1 MKIII
6 SFMLFLFIS
15 NTVIAKS
22 IELSF
27 WFSSG
32 FNAKQCIE
40 EMVNVY
46 NNLQSKVKV
55 KPVFQGLYQEMEIKM
70 LAAAVTRQL
79 PDVAQEK
86 FEYMDLYIE
95 EGLIEPIDDFISD
108 YDKNDIFEELWN
120 AVSRN
125 NKTYGIPF
133 CVNTL
138 IFFYNTDL
146 LRKKGISQEKFPESW
161 EEIITL
167 GKHFTT
173 DEDGNGVPDR
183 YAMAFWQIG
192 FNIYAPFL
200 WAYGGRLF
208 SEDGRVVL
216 TSEAMIKTIMMIRD
230 LVYKYK
236 IMPMNWTDF
245 ESAQAFLTG
254 KLAMG
259 PFISG
264 GLTYLEE
271 NLPWSIKV
279 VPMPTINGNRYSVL
293 TGLALVNFS
302 RSKKKIKAANDFIS
316 WLVNKENTITMFKKV
331 GYLPVRKSAVNSL
344 ELKAFITKNPNFEVA
359 INELPFSR
367 ALPHHKEYFKINQTL
382 IDMLEK
388 ILMEGAD
395 PIVELK
401 QTEDE
406 INRMLE

>member
-1 MKIII
+1 
-6 SFMLFLFIS
+6 LFIS

-95 EGLIEPIDDFISD
+95 EGLIEPIDDFISE

-125 NKTYGIPF
+125 SKTYGIPF

-279 VPMPTINGNRYSVL
+279 VPMPTINGKRYSVL

-316 WLVNKENTITMFKKV
+316 WLVNKENTITMFKRV

-344 ELKAFITKNPNFEVA
+344 ELKAFINKNPNFEVA
-359 INELPFSR
+359 INELSFSR

>member
-6 SFMLFLFIS
+6 SFVLFLFIS

-95 EGLIEPIDDFISD
+95 EGLIEPIDDFISE

-146 LRKKGISQEKFPESW
+146 LRKKGISQEKLPESW
-161 EEIITL
+161 EEIINI
-167 GKHFTT
+167 GKHFTA

-245 ESAQAFLTG
+245 EAGQAFLTG

-279 VPMPTINGNRYSVL
+279 VPMPTINGKRYSVL

-316 WLVNKENTITMFKKV
+316 WLVNKENTITMFKRV

-344 ELKAFITKNPNFEVA
+344 ELKAFINKNPNFEVA
-359 INELPFSR
+359 INELSFSR

>member
-95 EGLIEPIDDFISD
+95 EGLIEPIDDFISE

-146 LRKKGISQEKFPESW
+146 LRKKGISQEKLPESW
-161 EEIITL
+161 EEIINI
-167 GKHFTT
+167 GKHFTA

-216 TSEAMIKTIMMIRD
+216 TSEAMIKTIIMIRD
-230 LVYKYK
+230 LVYEYK

-245 ESAQAFLTG
+245 EAAQAFLTG

-279 VPMPTINGNRYSVL
+279 VPMPTINGKRYSVL

-316 WLVNKENTITMFKKV
+316 WLVNKENTITMFKRV

-344 ELKAFITKNPNFEVA
+344 ELKAFINKNPNFEVA
-359 INELPFSR
+359 INELSFSR

>member
-95 EGLIEPIDDFISD
+95 EGLIEPIDDFISE

-146 LRKKGISQEKFPESW
+146 LRKKGISQEKLPESW
-161 EEIITL
+161 EEIINI
-167 GKHFTT
+167 GKHFTA

-279 VPMPTINGNRYSVL
+279 VPMPTINGKRYSVL

-316 WLVNKENTITMFKKV
+316 WLVNKENTITMFKRV

-344 ELKAFITKNPNFEVA
+344 ELKAFINKNPNFEVA
-359 INELPFSR
+359 INELSFSR

>member
-6 SFMLFLFIS
+6 SFVLFLFIS

-95 EGLIEPIDDFISD
+95 EGLIEPIDDFISE

-216 TSEAMIKTIMMIRD
+216 TSEAMIKTIIMIRD
-230 LVYKYK
+230 LVYEYK

-279 VPMPTINGNRYSVL
+279 VPMPTINGKRYSVL

-367 ALPHHKEYFKINQTL
+367 SLPHHKEYFKINQTL

-401 QTEDE
+401 KTEDE